1 MTSSDPI
8 AIIACGGRL
17 ALECIGQ
24 ARADG
29 RLAGI
34 IALDGESVPEVL
46 TEADY
51 ILKWGQV
58 GQLIKALEATK
69 AKKVL
74 LIGSISQRP
83 DFRSVIGDFETIK
96 WLPKLLTTMA
106 GGDDSVLRKVIGFF
120 ESGGYQIVSIAD
132 VAPQVLAPAGMLTR
146 KKPNDLQRQDISL
159 GFELLGTIARFD
171 IGQSVVVGNGR
182 VAAVEG
188 AEGTDAMV
196 ERVRD
201 IQARRRVTWK
211 ERTGILVKATKTD
224 QDLRVDLPV
233 IGPQTVERCADAG
246 LAGIAVET
254 CRVVIASRA
263 DCLKLADQLG
273 IFIMSRERLGSET
286 RVGGA

>member
-1 MTSSDPI
+1 MPRADPV

-17 ALECIGQ
+17 ALECIAQ
-24 ARADG
+24 ARADN
-29 RLAGI
+29 RLAAV

-46 TEADY
+46 AEADVV
-51 ILKWGQV
+51 LKWGQV
-58 GQLIKALEATK
+58 GQLIKALEASR

-120 ESGGYQIVSIAD
+120 ESGGYQIVSVAD
-132 VAPQVLAPAGMLTR
+132 VAPQVLAPWGFLTK
-146 KKPNDLQRQDISL
+146 KKPNDMQRSDILL

-171 IGQSVVVGNGR
+171 VGQGVVVGNGR

-188 AEGTDAMV
+188 AEGTDAMI
-196 ERVRD
+196 ERVKD

-211 ERTGILVKATKTD
+211 ERTGTLVKATKLD

-233 IGPQTVERCADAG
+233 IGPETVKRCADAG
-246 LAGIAVET
+246 LGGIAVET
-254 CRVVIASRA
+254 GRVVIASLAECLDRA
-263 DCLKLADQLG
+263 EQLG
-273 IFIMSRERLGSET
+273 IFIMSRERLP
-286 RVGGA
+286 

>member
-1 MTSSDPI
+1 MSSADPV

-17 ALECIGQ
+17 ALECIVQ
-24 ARADG
+24 ARADN
-29 RLAGI
+29 RLATV

-46 TEADY
+46 AQADVV
-51 ILKWGQV
+51 LKWGQV
-58 GQLIKALEATK
+58 GQLIKALEASR

-120 ESGGYQIVSIAD
+120 ESGGYQIVSVAD
-132 VAPQVLAPAGMLTR
+132 IAPQLLAPWGFLTR
-146 KKPNDLQRQDISL
+146 KKPNDMQRDDIRL

-171 IGQSVVVGNGR
+171 VGQAVVVGNGR

-188 AEGTDAMV
+188 AEGTDAMID
-196 ERVRD
+196 RVKD
-201 IQARRRVTWK
+201 IQVRRRVTWK
-211 ERTGILVKATKTD
+211 ERTGTLVKATKLD

-233 IGPQTVERCADAG
+233 IGPETVERCADAG
-246 LAGIAVET
+246 LGGIAVET
-254 CRVVIASRA
+254 GRVVIASLAECISRA
-263 DCLKLADQLG
+263 EQLG
-273 IFIMSRERLGSET
+273 IFIMSRERVL
-286 RVGGA
+286 